1 MGPEWETK
9 LDTPTDGYRGEGD
22 VILGGR
28 EVHADEAYGQG
39 TIFAPGVLVWS
50 RYLPRP
56 RGIPL
61 NNIML
66 VKLATVDK
74 RFVSGLDKLVVELGD
89 LAAQWYPISD
99 Q

>member
-1 MGPEWETK
+1 MN
-9 LDTPTDGYRGEGD
+9 D
-22 VILGGR
+22 
-28 EVHADEAYGQG
+28 
-39 TIFAPGVLVWS
+39 
-50 RYLPRP
+50 
-56 RGIPL
+56 
-61 NNIML
+61 IML